1 MHFLQEI
8 KFILLLPSKI
18 PLYHSNKLNAHTQSD
33 LQLNKKGE
41 VFSHVQ
47 LTLPLPTNTPILFS
61 FLHSLQFLYYVVQ

>member
-1 MHFLQEI
+1 M
-8 KFILLLPSKI
+8 
-18 PLYHSNKLNAHTQSD
+18 HSNLFSIIILVPYEFTQSD